1 MNMEQQRCIT
11 PVFQDHICI
20 ERLSNV
26 WTSPASFSRDSP
38 TAIKVAP
45 NNHFSPMLHSVTSI
59 NKQFILQTADTIGL
73 HYGWNKDRTC
83 SIERECDLFYQGRYM
98 WPVRSSLS
106 GFITV
111 SSEHRTKTTMLM
123 CFEQNTQTSIL
134 CSISVDLGVWV
145 NKSYCFLLY

>member
-1 MNMEQQRCIT
+1 MLQMVVLAVTWLKIQYSAAYMTSIDLLWIWNNNVTSLQI
-11 PVFQDHICI
+11 VFQDHICI
-20 ERLSNV
+20 KRLNNA

-38 TAIKVAP
+38 TAINVAP

-83 SIERECDLFYQGRYM
+83 SVARECDLFYQGRYM
-98 WPVRSSLS
+98 WPMRSSLS

-111 SSEHRTKTTMLM
+111 SSEHRT
-123 CFEQNTQTSIL
+123 
-134 CSISVDLGVWV
+134 G
-145 NKSYCFLLY
+145 